1 MKYAKNY
8 NNFLNEAQGSLNE
21 GKVKLTKGHKAEMLK
36 IAQDLRNLLE
46 THKEETG
53 TGFFGD
59 KMQNRDDLYR
69 AASVLENLAKYN

>member
-1 MKYAKNY
+1 MKYSKNY
-8 NNFLNEAQGSLNE
+8 NDFLNEDQDSLNE
-21 GKVKLTKGHKAEMLK
+21 RKVKLTKGHKAEMLK

-59 KMQNRDDLYR
+59 KMQKRDALYH
-69 AASVLENLAKYN
+69 AASVLESLAKYD

>member
-21 GKVKLTKGHKAEMLK
+21 RKVKLTKGHKAEMLK

-59 KMQNRDDLYR
+59 KMQNRDALYR